1 VNRSVLSRRLVVGVV
16 GVALAALAVAG
27 CSNSS
32 DNNNPA
38 PGGSSAPANDFASL
52 SGTIKGSGSSFANN
66 LYQAAID
73 KFADVA
79 PDVDVSYNSVG
90 SGQGKKDFGSNL
102 TDFAGTDSLVK
113 PAGADGPADGS
124 FYYIPVAAAPI
135 TLSFNLNGV
144 DKIKLSGPTIAK
156 IFTLK
161 ITNWNDPAITA
172 DNGTAL
178 PAGKITVVHRSDG
191 SGTTNNFSKYL
202 AAVDPTDFTLTPGDT
217 VKWPD
222 GTVGAEKNGGV
233 AQAITQT
240 AGAIGYVD
248 FADASAAKL
257 KWASVKNKDGNFTD
271 ATLAGASAALA
282 GATPTA
288 ELTINPLNTAGADV
302 YPITQPTYMLVR
314 PSYTDAAKGKAVKG
328 FVKWLLTDGQALYE
342 SKFYA
347 KLPASLAQAAIA
359 KIDSVTA

>member
-1 VNRSVLSRRLVVGVV
+1 VNRSVLSRRVLVGVA
-16 GVALAALAVAG
+16 GVALAALAAAG
-27 CSNSS
+27 CSSS
-32 DNNNPA
+32 NDNNPA
-38 PGGSSAPANDFASL
+38 PGGSSAATNPYANL

-73 KFADVA
+73 KFGDVA
-79 PDVDVSYNSVG
+79 PDVDITYNSVG

-135 TLSFNLNGV
+135 TLSFNLNGT

-161 ITNWNDPAITA
+161 ITDWSDPAITA

-202 AAVDPTDFTLTPGDT
+202 AAVDAADFTLTPGDT

-233 AQAITQT
+233 AQAIKQT

-248 FADASAAKL
+248 FADASAAGL
-257 KWASVKNKDGNFTD
+257 KWASVKNKDGNFVD

-282 GATPTA
+282 GATPGA
-288 ELTINPLNTAGADV
+288 DLTINPLNTAGADV

-328 FVKWLLTDGQALYE
+328 FVKWLLTDGQSIYE

-359 KIDSVTA
+359 KVDSVTA